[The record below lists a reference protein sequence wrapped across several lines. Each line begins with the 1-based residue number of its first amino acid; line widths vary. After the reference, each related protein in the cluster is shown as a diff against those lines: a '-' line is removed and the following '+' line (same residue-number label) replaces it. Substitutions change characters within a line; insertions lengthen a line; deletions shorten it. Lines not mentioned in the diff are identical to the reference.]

1 MASRDDLGAMRN
13 FVTEFGVGEFD
24 HIIDEEQSVWSTYG
38 VRTQPA
44 FTFINDSGDVK
55 TIVSRLGEERLT
67 EEIEALL

>member
-1 MASRDDLGAMRN
+1 MRN
-13 FVTEFGVGEFD
+13 FVSEFGVGEFD
-24 HIIDEEQSVWSTYG
+24 HIIDEEQSVWASYD

-44 FTFINDSGDVK
+44 FTFINDSGEVK